1 MIRLTRAAASVLL
14 GGLACAAL
22 ASAQAP
28 APQPA
33 PQPVPQPGV
42 QPVPVQPGQVQPG
55 QPGQPDGRIIPY
67 RKQTA
72 LKGKAVGILVNN
84 AHPVLSAEGRYGP
97 PDQLV
102 FSTAGC
108 SYHWIYLPTAGN
120 AEITQLQVPVGE
132 NGLKQIYPA
141 LNLARLKYVKAFNVE
156 ADYTLV
162 EVEVNNGQGSPRND
176 SFVATQIRVLEGT
189 KDYPLQVAKC
199 VAEMK
204 QKFAAYKKDQA
215 KALEAELEKVAKQA
229 LGADEKVTGPRD
241 GHELMYVT
249 WMPDTERLQV
259 RFAVKVTDGSYKVIK
274 MKGPGGGPIGP
285 GGGPIGDPV
294 PLPPVKEIEKKL
306 PPPPQNAPQAAT
318 QPAQPAPQPGPG
330 GPVKQPPPPPPR
342 DFEMK
347 TGTSFSVDYGVI
359 YEIDKQGKLVN
370 TEVVPFAASTQRIQ
384 VQMGG
389 PGGGPRFELPP
400 PPKQ

>member
-1 MIRLTRAAASVLL
+1 MIRLTRTAASILL

-22 ASAQAP
+22 ASAQVPTP

-42 QPVPVQPGQVQPG
+42 QPVPLQPG
-55 QPGQPDGRIIPY
+55 QPGQPDGKIIPY
-67 RKQTA
+67 RKQIA
-72 LKGKAVGILVNN
+72 LKGKAIGILVND
-84 AHPVLSAEGRYGP
+84 AHPVLSAEGRFGP
-97 PDQLV
+97 SDQLV

-120 AEITQLQVPVGE
+120 AEITNLQVPVGE

-162 EVEVNNGQGSPRND
+162 EVEVNNGQGSPKND

-189 KDYPLQVAKC
+189 KDYPLVVAK
-199 VAEMK
+199 VVGEMK
-204 QKFAAYKKDQA
+204 QKFAAYKKEQA
-215 KALEAELEKVAKQA
+215 KAVEAEMEKAAKQA
-229 LGADEKVTGPRD
+229 LTADEKVTGPRE

-274 MKGPGGGPIGP
+274 MKGPGGGPIDRD
-285 GGGPIGDPV
+285 PI
-294 PLPPVKEIEKKL
+294 PLPPPEKGVEKKL
-306 PPPPQNAPQAAT
+306 PPPPPNAPQNV
-318 QPAQPAPQPGPG
+318 AQPAPQPGPG
-330 GPVKQPPPPPPR
+330 GPAKLPPPPPPPPR

-347 TGTSFSVDYGVI
+347 TGTSFTVEYGVI

-370 TEVVPFAASTQRIQ
+370 TEVVPFTASTQRIQ

-389 PGGGPRFELPP
+389 GGGPRFELPP